1 MRALPSPSSCGQTLS
16 YRCAL
21 DMGARQPACYDSAIM
36 RAQPWQVAS
45 ILQLLAVDVRY
56 RKLHE
61 NHGMI
66 EIARN
71 I

>member
-21 DMGARQPACYDSAIM
+21 DMGARHPACYDSVIM